1 MVLIQDGSSEHV
13 AHVWSKIGFFRE
25 EIFFD
30 ETKCLQQIEIL
41 DLLHMCA
48 PGSKLPS
55 YIDTIN
61 KTEENKNSEEGRKH
75 ILWQK

>member
-1 MVLIQDGSSEHV
+1 MYV
-13 AHVWSKIGFFRE
+13 ASKMAHIREKKIGLTTLSMY
-25 EIFFD
+25 
-30 ETKCLQQIEIL
+30 TKCLKQIEIL